1 MVCLL
6 TNLGLELKNKKQ
18 QWTNSITPTTVRGNI
33 TLTAFVCTHIRYSAT
48 GVVFA
53 TALPSVPVTEMKF
66 EETAPKVT
74 VGNKILL
81 KLATTPAQTT
91 SEIIFTSGTTE
102 NATVKKVDNK
112 TVEVTGVKAGTSVIT
127 AKSGNVTGTVTVT
140 VK

>member
-1 MVCLL
+1 M
-6 TNLGLELKNKKQ
+6 
-18 QWTNSITPTTVRGNI
+18 NSITQTTVRGNI
-33 TLTAFVCTHIRYSAT
+33 TLTAFVCIAIRYLAT

-91 SEIIFTSGTTE
+91 SEITFTSGTTE
-102 NATVKKVDNK
+102 NATVRKVDNK

-140 VK
+140 VEGK